1 MNVIRRARAPSDA
14 ERRGTHIFLVITMR
28 RYFMTNAMRI
38 DGAYIRAAFTGLLLA
53 GAVLG
58 LSACN
63 TVHGAGKDIS
73 NAGTATSNTATQVQQ
88 KL

>member
-1 MNVIRRARAPSDA
+1 
-14 ERRGTHIFLVITMR
+14 
-28 RYFMTNAMRI
+28 MTKAIGVNAGYM
-38 DGAYIRAAFTGLLLA
+38 RAALTGLVLA
-53 GAVLG
+53 GAVLS

-73 NAGTATSNTATQVQQ
+73 NAGTATSNTASNVQQ

>member
-1 MNVIRRARAPSDA
+1 MTKAIRLESPA
-14 ERRGTHIFLVITMR
+14 
-28 RYFMTNAMRI
+28 
-38 DGAYIRAAFTGLLLA
+38 IRAALTGLLLA

-63 TVHGAGKDIS
+63 TVNGAGKDIS
-73 NAGTATSNTATQVQQ
+73 NAGTATSNTASSVQQ

>member
-1 MNVIRRARAPSDA
+1 MTKAVRLASSFVRA
-14 ERRGTHIFLVITMR
+14 TV
-28 RYFMTNAMRI
+28 
-38 DGAYIRAAFTGLLLA
+38 TGVLLA
-53 GAVLG
+53 GAVLS

-73 NAGTATSNTATQVQQ
+73 NAGAATSNTASSVQQ

>member
-1 MNVIRRARAPSDA
+1 MTKAIRFDA
-14 ERRGTHIFLVITMR
+14 TYV
-28 RYFMTNAMRI
+28 
-38 DGAYIRAAFTGLLLA
+38 RAALTGLLLA

-73 NAGTATSNTATQVQQ
+73 NAGTATSNTAAAVQQ

>member
-1 MNVIRRARAPSDA
+1 MMGNVVMTKAIRLDS
-14 ERRGTHIFLVITMR
+14 T
-28 RYFMTNAMRI
+28 AMR
-38 DGAYIRAAFTGLLLA
+38 GALTGLLLA
-53 GAVLG
+53 GAILS

-73 NAGTATSNTATQVQQ
+73 NAGTATSNTATSVQQ

>member
-1 MNVIRRARAPSDA
+1 MTKTVRLNSVYARAA
-14 ERRGTHIFLVITMR
+14 L
-28 RYFMTNAMRI
+28 
-38 DGAYIRAAFTGLLLA
+38 TGILLA
-53 GAVLG
+53 GAALS

-73 NAGTATSNTATQVQQ
+73 NAGTATSNTASAVQQ

>member
-1 MNVIRRARAPSDA
+1 MTKAIRLDT
-14 ERRGTHIFLVITMR
+14 GYV
-28 RYFMTNAMRI
+28 
-38 DGAYIRAAFTGLLLA
+38 RAALTGLLLA

-63 TVHGAGKDIS
+63 TVNGAGKDIS
-73 NAGTATSNTATQVQQ
+73 NAGTATSNTASTVQQ

>member
-1 MNVIRRARAPSDA
+1 
-14 ERRGTHIFLVITMR
+14 
-28 RYFMTNAMRI
+28 MTKAVQLNSTYM
-38 DGAYIRAAFTGLLLA
+38 RAALTGLLFA
-53 GAVLG
+53 GAVLS